1 MILFQAVERLMAAIR
16 ARAPVRH
23 ARVRGGAD
31 LRLRALL
38 ALAACC
44 LVVPAFAQTS
54 AVRHAGASEDNVKA
68 AYLLKFLNY
77 IAWPAASFGTPG
89 SPYVIGVFNDDEVF
103 AELQRQVV
111 GRSFNGRPVV
121 LRRIGGSDQ
130 ENGIHVLFVG
140 SRTDA
145 ARQAALMRQLKDEPV
160 LTVTEQ
166 DGALDQG
173 SMINFRLVD
182 DRVRFEVALDPVK
195 RAGLELNSRLLSV
208 AIAVNKGA
216 QP

>member
-1 MILFQAVERLMAAIR
+1 MQSLRAAARLAAGVNGR
-16 ARAPVRH
+16 M
-23 ARVRGGAD
+23 
-31 LRLRALL
+31 RLHALL

-44 LVVPAFAQTS
+44 LAVPAFAQTS
-54 AVRHAGASEDNVKA
+54 ALRPAGASEDIVKA

-77 IAWPAASFGTPG
+77 IEWPPASFETPE
-89 SPYVIGVFNDDEVF
+89 SPYVIGVLNDDAVF

-111 GRSFNGRPVV
+111 GRSSSGHPVV
-121 LRRIGGSDQ
+121 LRRIAGG
-130 ENGIHVLFVG
+130 EPPPRIHVLFVG
-140 SRTDA
+140 SRTDV
-145 ARQAALMRQLKDEPV
+145 AREAALLRQIRNEPV
-160 LTVTEQ
+160 LSVTEQ
-166 DGALDQG
+166 DGALEQG

-195 RAGLELNSRLLSV
+195 HAGLELNSRLLSV